1 MLADSQLSSQLSSG
15 VRFRKNDSAFGTKY
29 KLSHKNN
36 SFCWEEFNLDL
47 TLTSLSIINATLYT
61 RKRHCLMLFV
71 RGHSS
76 AGRAPALQA
85 GGRRF
90 DPVWLHHF
98 PILIIS
104 RLRPYAARPHNAL
117 CVFVV
122 CDPVSTGTL
131 LPVISIYQGSC
142 KAGWA
147 VDQASLMFKN
157 IHTGRTPV
165 MESVRPAIFIR
176 GE

>member
-90 DPVWLHHF
+90 DPVWLHHLF
-98 PILIIS
+98 CKSPS
-104 RLRPYAARPHNAL
+104 HN
-117 CVFVV
+117 
-122 CDPVSTGTL
+122 
-131 LPVISIYQGSC
+131 
-142 KAGWA
+142 
-147 VDQASLMFKN
+147 
-157 IHTGRTPV
+157 
-165 MESVRPAIFIR
+165 
-176 GE
+176 